1 MKMNLINKFNL
12 LFILSFLIGW
22 GCQKQGPVEL
32 IDEGDDSKLIQVQPI
47 NNSPDSIFTHSG
59 VDSTGIFGNENARYF
74 AKMFFSAIRY
84 DRPLKRDSIVQAEAI
99 FLDKSKPVRFNGRLI
114 AYRSFDVGVVRLGNL
129 ILNKFVHRVPLI
141 PRRDS
146 IIGYRY
152 QVRSEYVYAN
162 NYRWQVTGQSGI
174 SPFEIQF
181 NTPPE
186 IRVLNLSPRAIRIS
200 EPLNI
205 KWSCTN
211 DFINIVISVESGDGL
226 QHQLIPILYLRV
238 RNTKGEITIP
248 VKILEMLP
256 IKKFTKYIFTFSSVS
271 KSTATIIG
279 YPDDVLIHSS
289 SIHNIS
295 LIINS

>member
-1 MKMNLINKFNL
+1 MKTNIIL
-12 LFILSFLIGW
+12 ILSFLIFW

-32 IDEGDDSKLIQVQPI
+32 IDEEDDSKLIQLQPI
-47 NNSPDSIFTHSG
+47 NNSSDSIFIHSG

-84 DRPLKRDSIVQAEAI
+84 DKPFKRDSLVQAEAI

-129 ILNKFVHRVPLI
+129 ILNKFVHSVPLI
-141 PRRDS
+141 PQRDS

-162 NYRWQVTGQSGI
+162 NYRWQVTGQNGI

-186 IRVLNLSPRAIRIS
+186 IRVLNLSLRAIRIS
-200 EPLNI
+200 EPLNM
-205 KWSCTN
+205 KWRCTN
-211 DFINIVISVESGDGL
+211 DYINIIISAEPGEGQQYRVIPFL
-226 QHQLIPILYLRV
+226 HLRV

-248 VKILEMLP
+248 VKVLGMLP
-256 IKKFTKYIFTFSSVS
+256 IKKFTRYVFTFSSDS
-271 KSTATIIG
+271 KSTARITG
-279 YPDDVLIHSS
+279 YPDDVLIHSA

-295 LIINS
+295 LSINP